1 MIQPQLTHTHNFD
14 QEKAEDR
21 YKAADATCTE
31 SAVYYKSCVCGEKG
45 EETFTAGEPLGHTW
59 GEWSPAGDGKEVRY
73 CDACGAEDYRTSE
86 EDTYS
91 VQMLFLHW
99 LFPRMH

>member
-31 SAVYYKSCVCGEKG
+31 SAVYYKFCVCGEKG
-45 EETFTAGEPLGHTW
+45 EETFTVGEPLGHTW
-59 GEWSPAGDGKEVRY
+59 GEWAVITPATEE
-73 CDACGAEDYRTSE
+73 AEG
-86 EDTYS
+86 
-91 VQMLFLHW
+91 VK
-99 LFPRMH
+99 